1 MLNETQKEKQVF
13 IKSYGC
19 QMNVYDSER
28 MAEALLPMG
37 YKSTPREEDADLIIL
52 NTCHIREKATEKI
65 YSEVGRLKP
74 IKQKNPDL
82 KITVAG
88 CVAQAEGEEIIR
100 RQPLVDILVGPQAY
114 HKLPEMIKN
123 YDKKPVALDLDQSG
137 KFDWPHRGTSNTVK
151 VSSFLTVQ
159 EGCDKFCT
167 FCVVPYTR
175 GQEYSRPVAEIISE
189 ARELISSGARELVL
203 LGQNVNA
210 YHGLGQDNRSWS
222 LADLIWKI
230 SELPDLQRIRF
241 VTSHPNEM
249 TLDLMTA
256 FRDCP
261 KLMPYLHLPIQ
272 SGSDRILKL
281 MNRKHTRA
289 EYVEIISRLREYRPD
304 IAISGDFIVGFPGET
319 EEDFQ
324 ETLSVVEKVGFIK
337 SFSFKYSPRPGTPA
351 AERVQVDSDIQ
362 SERLQRLQNLL
373 SEYQFSKQKSML
385 GKHCQVL
392 FERDGRLEGQLV
404 GKNEHFQV
412 VFGQIPVS
420 WIGKVGTMK
429 IVDANVNSLHGE
441 LVN

>member
-1 MLNETQKEKQVF
+1 MLNNLKTDKLVH

-28 MAEALLPMG
+28 MAETLYPLG
-37 YKSTPREEDADLIIL
+37 YKTTDREDDADLIIL

-100 RQPLVDILVGPQAY
+100 RQPMVDILVGPQSY
-114 HKLPEMIKN
+114 HKLPELIN
-123 YDKKPVALDLDQSG
+123 HSEKKPVALDLDQSG
-137 KFDWPHRGTSNTVK
+137 KFEKSYRGNTRSQK

-175 GQEYSRPVAEIISE
+175 GQEYSRSVLEIINE
-189 ARELISSGARELVL
+189 AKELIKGGAREVVL

-210 YHGLGQDNRSWS
+210 YHGLGKDNRSWS
-222 LADLIWKI
+222 LADLIWKL
-230 SELPDLQRIRF
+230 SELPGLDRIRF

-249 TLDLMTA
+249 TLDLIKA

-272 SGSDRILKL
+272 SGSDKVLKL
-281 MNRKHTRA
+281 MNRKHTQA
-289 EYVEIISRLREYRPD
+289 EYVEIISLLREYRPD

-324 ETLSVVEKVGFIK
+324 QTLSIVKQIGFIK

-351 AERVQVDSDIQ
+351 AERVQVDPETQIDRLK
-362 SERLQRLQNLL
+362 RLQTLL
-373 SEYQFSKQKSML
+373 SEYQLKGQKKYL
-385 GKHCQVL
+385 GQNCQVL
-392 FERDGRLEGQLV
+392 FENEGKYQGQLV
-404 GKNEHFQV
+404 GKSEHFQV
-412 VFGQIPVS
+412 VYGQVS
-420 WIGKVGTMK
+420 QEWIGKVGTMH
-429 IVDANVNSLHGE
+429 IIDANINSLQGK
-441 LVN
+441 LVS

>member
-1 MLNETQKEKQVF
+1 MLNNPKMEKLVH

-28 MAEALLPMG
+28 MAESLIPMG
-37 YKSTPREEDADLIIL
+37 YKTTDREDDADLIIL

-74 IKQKNPDL
+74 IKQKNPEL

-100 RQPLVDILVGPQAY
+100 RQPLVDILVGPQSY
-114 HKLPEMIKN
+114 HKLPDLINNSEKRS
-123 YDKKPVALDLDQSG
+123 VALDLDQSG
-137 KFDWPHRGTSNTVK
+137 KFDQAPRLNASSQK

-175 GQEYSRPVAEIISE
+175 GQEYSRPVSEIINE
-189 ARELISSGARELVL
+189 AKELIRSGAREIVL

-210 YHGLGQDNRSWS
+210 YHGLGKDSRSWS
-222 LADLIWKI
+222 LADLIWKL
-230 SELPDLQRIRF
+230 SELPGLGRIRF

-249 TLDLMTA
+249 TLDLIAA

-272 SGSDRILKL
+272 SGSDKVLKL
-281 MNRKHTRA
+281 MNRKHTQA
-289 EYVEIISRLREYRPD
+289 EYVEIISLLREYRPD
-304 IAISGDFIVGFPGET
+304 IAISGDFIVGFPGES

-324 ETLSVVEKVGFIK
+324 QTLNIVEQIGFIK

-351 AERVQVDSDIQ
+351 AERVQVDPETQI
-362 SERLQRLQNLL
+362 ERLHRLQTLL
-373 SEYQFSKQKSML
+373 SEYQLKGQRKYL
-385 GKHCQVL
+385 GQNCQVL
-392 FERDGRLEGQLV
+392 FEKEGKFEGQLV
-404 GKNEHFQV
+404 GKSEHFQIV
-412 VFGQIPVS
+412 YGQVS
-420 WIGKVGTMK
+420 EEWIGKVGTMN
-429 IVDANVNSLHGE
+429 IFDANINSLQGE
-441 LVN
+441 LVS